1 MLNSLRLNLLHLAK
15 LVLGLSQKFSALL
28 EVFLEGRVFE
38 LELIKVFLHG
48 LVLDFR
54 HVAITVSLQD
64 VDLPLELVVLT
75 VQEVHLVLKFDNGS
89 LVLLILVLQIQFLKV
104 LGWSIQIMEA
114 QNFIVSDLDRVG
126 QFLGKLL
133 FILQFQLELS

>member
-114 QNFIVSDLDRVG
+114 QNFIVSDLDLVG

>member
-15 LVLGLSQKFSALL
+15 LVLGLSQKFSALR
-28 EVFLEGRVFE
+28 EVFLEGGVFE
-38 LELIKVFLHG
+38 LKLIKVFLHG
-48 LVLDFR
+48 LVLDFG

-64 VDLPLELVVLT
+64 VDLPLELVVLA

-89 LVLLILVLQIQFLKV
+89 LVLLILVLKIQFLKV

-114 QNFIVSDLDRVG
+114 QNFIVSDLDLVG